1 MSVDGTYKLTVNTQM
16 GVQTPTL
23 TLKEDGGALSGTI
36 DGQAGKSD
44 FSGGTVDGNNASWE
58 MTINAQGQE
67 IKLTCTATVDGDSI
81 SGKINTP
88 MGGADFT
95 GQKEG

>member
-23 TLKEDGGALSGTI
+23 ILKEEGGSLSGTL
-36 DGQAGKSD
+36 DGQAGKAD
-44 FSGGTVDGNNASWE
+44 FSGGTVDGNSASWE
-58 MTINAQGQE
+58 VNFDAMGQS
-67 IKLTCTATVDGDSI
+67 IKLTCKATVDGDSI
-81 SGKINTP
+81 SGNIDTP

-95 GQKEG
+95 GQRES

>member
-23 TLKEDGGALSGTI
+23 ILKEDGGSLSGTF
-36 DGQAGKSD
+36 DGQTGKVD
-44 FSGGTVDGNNASWE
+44 FSGGTVDGNSASWE
-58 MTINAQGQE
+58 VTIEAMGQS
-67 IKLTCTATVDGDSI
+67 IKLTCKATVDGDSI
-81 SGKINTP
+81 SGNIDTP

-95 GQKEG
+95 GQREG